1 MKINICIPV
10 FNEEE
15 NLPSFLTSLNKF
27 TKEFHSE
34 EIKLE
39 VIFYND
45 GSTDGS
51 TELLK
56 NSEYTVIGELNNKGL
71 GFFPLPFSSIK

>member
-56 NSEYTVIGELNNKGL
+56 IANIQLLVSLIIKDL
-71 GFFPLPFSSIK
+71 GTL